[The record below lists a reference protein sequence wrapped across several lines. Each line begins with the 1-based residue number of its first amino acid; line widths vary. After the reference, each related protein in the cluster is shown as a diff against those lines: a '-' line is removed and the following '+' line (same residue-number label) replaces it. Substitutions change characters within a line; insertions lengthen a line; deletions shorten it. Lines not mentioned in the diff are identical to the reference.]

1 MRYRGFFML
10 RLQRK
15 TKTRFQSTKPLA
27 PGTRL
32 SPRYL
37 MVCPKIGGSLMIKK
51 TYYDENGNP
60 CKHWQTPEAKAKAK
74 YRYQTQTPEYKAK
87 KNAKVKAYYQS
98 PEGKAKVKAYQQK
111 PEAKAKAK
119 DRTKT
124 PEYKA
129 KKNAKAKAYYQS
141 PEGKAKIKAYHQK
154 PEVKAK
160 AKDRIKTPEAKATT
174 KAYLQTPKGRALKRA
189 RVALRKAKKLQ
200 RSRLLT
206 EAGKKVIAEI
216 YANRPDNWHVDHIV
230 PLQGETVSGL
240 HLPEN
245 LQYLP
250 RLVNCSKKN
259 RWDNSWASHTMD
271 TPLEEK
277 IKAYKQ
283 T

>member
-15 TKTRFQSTKPLA
+15 TKTRFQSAKPLA

-37 MVCPKIGGSLMIKK
+37 MVCPKIEGSLMTKK
-51 TYYDENGNP
+51 IYLDENGNP
-60 CKHWQTPEAKAKAK
+60 CKNK
-74 YRYQTQTPEYKAK
+74 QTPEYKAK
-87 KNAKVKAYYQS
+87 ANTRHQT
-98 PEGKAKVKAYQQK
+98 PEYK
-111 PEAKAKAK
+111 AKAKARHQTPEYK
-119 DRTKT
+119 AKAKARLEVYRKT

-129 KKNAKAKAYYQS
+129 INKAYRQTLKY
-141 PEGKAKIKAYHQK
+141 KAIDKARIKAY
-154 PEVKAK
+154 
-160 AKDRIKTPEAKATT
+160 R
-174 KAYLQTPKGRALKRA
+174 QTPKGRAKYRA
-189 RVALRKAKKLQ
+189 HSALRHAIKLQ
-200 RSRLLT
+200 RSMLLT

-216 YANRPDNWHVDHIV
+216 HKNCPDDWHVDHIV

-240 HLPEN
+240 HVPEN

-250 RLVNCSKKN
+250 KSINTMKYN

-277 IKAYKQ
+277 IKAYTQ